1 MNGKNQNKHLMKLK
15 NIRQESGNPF
25 KVMIVS
31 GQNPRWYGGPLTSYA
46 CFWKPMHTNAAGI
59 YWYMFKNTTDSTLSK
74 LEQRNTFC
82 FKDFTQR
89 TTSLVA
95 RWQAFAQQHF
105 SNNTLCKKH
114 DSRMVFKK
122 NAVQI
127 LSRKF
132 CKWQRCLEF
141 VAVTF
146 FLSFSFRCFNTD
158 LFIILP

>member
-1 MNGKNQNKHLMKLK
+1 M
-15 NIRQESGNPF
+15 
-25 KVMIVS
+25 
-31 GQNPRWYGGPLTSYA
+31 TSYV

-59 YWYMFKNTTDSTLSK
+59 YWYMFKHATDSTLSK

-114 DSRMVFKK
+114 DSRMVFTKCCA
-122 NAVQI
+122 NIATQI
-127 LSRKF
+127 LQMATLLRIRRRNLLPLLLLPLFQYRPLHNPSLGFRKRYKNF
-132 CKWQRCLEF
+132 SIYL
-141 VAVTF
+141 
-146 FLSFSFRCFNTD
+146 LS
-158 LFIILP
+158 